1 MSSDPAIPVDTASA
15 DAPTR
20 TATDGGAASEGA
32 KKGKWGNLL
41 TRVLTAGAL
50 AVLALVPLWLGGWWW
65 KLFLLVA
72 GIRIAFEWLRMIAVR
87 DTALPLAL
95 YTAAIALTLL
105 IVTVSPAEFVLLLVL
120 AVIVAVP
127 AIYRLTMAGPGA
139 RLRRIVTGA
148 AYIIA
153 PLAAA
158 AWLRGAGAGFDD
170 PGFQRVAF
178 VLLVVIAADAGAY
191 FAGKTIGGPKF
202 IPALS
207 PNKTWAGFA
216 GGLVIGALL
225 GGVLAEWLS
234 DDFFEGVVVGA
245 VLVVAAVAGDFLE
258 SGFKRRFGVKDTGT
272 IFPGHGGV
280 LDRFDSHMAA
290 LTVAALV
297 IGLAPGLS
305 PV

>member
-72 GIRIAFEWLRMIAVR
+72 GIRIAFEWLRMIGVR